1 MKSFVY
7 PAIFIKDKE
16 DEMYRVLIPDLEL
29 TTDGAFMEEAYLY
42 AKAMLKAY
50 FSYID
55 KYELD
60 FNLPTDF
67 ETVKKSCDKDD
78 IVMLLDTEIEVND
91 KAL

>member
-16 DEMYRVLIPDLEL
+16 DELYRVLIPDLEL

-50 FSYID
+50 FSYVD
-55 KYELD
+55 KYDLD

-67 ETVKKSCDKDD
+67 ETVKKSCEEDD
-78 IVMLLDTEIEVND
+78 IVMLLDAEIEGEE
-91 KAL
+91 KEI

>member
-55 KYELD
+55 KYSHALRRRNKRWRKR
-60 FNLPTDF
+60 NLIIIKVQLKV
-67 ETVKKSCDKDD
+67 EK
-78 IVMLLDTEIEVND
+78 
-91 KAL
+91 